1 MYEFLATS
9 SYFGL
14 LLSILTYLFGSF
26 LQKKFKLF
34 IFNPLLLSFVLVIL
48 VLVVGDISYE
58 TYNESAKYIT
68 YLLKPATVAL
78 AVPLYEKLKI
88 LKENLLAVLVGII
101 SGIITSFLTVLL
113 ISFIFGV
120 SQAEYITLLPKSVT
134 SAIGMDLSAEF
145 GGSSAITTALIVV
158 TGIFGSV
165 IAEKLMKVLRIKSP
179 VAKGIAIGTSSH
191 AGGTSKAI
199 EMGEV
204 EGAMSGLSI
213 AVSGLLTVVFMNLFV
228 YFY

>member
-1 MYEFLATS
+1 MYDFLATS

-14 LLSILTYLFGSF
+14 LLSLSTYLFASF

-48 VLVVGDISYE
+48 ILVIGDISYE

-113 ISFIFGV
+113 ISFVFGV
-120 SQAEYITLLPKSVT
+120 SQTEYITLLPKSVT

-145 GGSSAITTALIVV
+145 GGSGAITTALIVV
-158 TGIFGSV
+158 TGIFGNV

-179 VAKGIAIGTSSH
+179 VAKGIAIGTASH
-191 AGGTSKAI
+191 AGGTSKAV

>member
-1 MYEFLATS
+1 MYDFLATS

-14 LLSILTYLFGSF
+14 LISILTYLFANF
-26 LQKKFKLF
+26 LQKKFKLT
-34 IFNPLLLSFVLVIL
+34 IFNPLLISFLLVIL
-48 VLVVGDISYE
+48 ILVVADISYE

-88 LKENLLAVLVGII
+88 LKENLLAVFVGIV

-113 ISFIFGV
+113 ISVVFGI
-120 SQAEYITLLPKSVT
+120 SHTQYITLLPKSVT
-134 SAIGMDLSAEF
+134 SAIGMDLSTEF
-145 GGSSAITTALIVV
+145 GGIESITTALIVV

-165 IAEKLMKVLRIKSP
+165 IAEKVMKVLRIKSP

-199 EMGEV
+199 QMGEI

-213 AVSGLLTVVFMNLFV
+213 AVSGLLTVVFMNFFV

>member
-1 MYEFLATS
+1 MYDFLATS

-14 LLSILTYLFGSF
+14 LISILTYLFANF
-26 LQKKFKLF
+26 LQKKFKLT
-34 IFNPLLLSFVLVIL
+34 IFNPLLISFLLVIL
-48 VLVVGDISYE
+48 ILVVADISYE

-68 YLLKPATVAL
+68 FLLKPATVAL

-113 ISFIFGV
+113 ISVVFGI
-120 SQAEYITLLPKSVT
+120 SHTEYITLLPKSVT
-134 SAIGMDLSAEF
+134 SAIGMDLSGEF
-145 GGSSAITTALIVV
+145 GGIESITTALIVV

-165 IAEKLMKVLRIKSP
+165 IAEKVMKILRIKSP

>member
-113 ISFIFGV
+113 ISFVFGV
-120 SQAEYITLLPKSVT
+120 SQTEYITLLPKSVT

-145 GGSSAITTALIVV
+145 GGSGAITTALIVV
-158 TGIFGSV
+158 TGIFGNV

-179 VAKGIAIGTSSH
+179 VAKGIAIGTASH
-191 AGGTSKAI
+191 AGGTSKAV

-213 AVSGLLTVVFMNLFV
+213 AVSGLLTVVFMNIFV

>member
-1 MYEFLATS
+1 MYDFLATS

-14 LLSILTYLFGSF
+14 LLSLSTYLFASF

-34 IFNPLLLSFVLVIL
+34 IFNPLLLSFALVIL
-48 VLVVGDISYE
+48 ILVIGDISYE

-113 ISFIFGV
+113 ISFVFGV
-120 SQAEYITLLPKSVT
+120 SQTEYITLLPKSVT

-145 GGSSAITTALIVV
+145 GGSGAITTALIVV
-158 TGIFGSV
+158 TGIFGNV

-179 VAKGIAIGTSSH
+179 VAKGIAIGTASH
-191 AGGTSKAI
+191 AGGTSKAV

>member
-145 GGSSAITTALIVV
+145 GGSSSITTALIVV